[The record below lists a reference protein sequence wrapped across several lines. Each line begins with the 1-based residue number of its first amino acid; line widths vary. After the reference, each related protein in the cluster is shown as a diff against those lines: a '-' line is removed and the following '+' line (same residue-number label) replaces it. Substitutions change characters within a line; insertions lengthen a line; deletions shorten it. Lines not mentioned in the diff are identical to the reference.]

1 MEKIYHLKFIFKL
14 IVLAIA
20 LSISSKNY
28 ATQLSG
34 SYTIDSAGTA
44 STTVFLNF
52 SSAITYMTGS
62 GVRSDAGPSN
72 SGTFG
77 VSGPVIFDVLQGT
90 YVGAVDIT
98 TITGASATNTITF
111 DGGFG
116 NVATRIMQNTATSS
130 TDAHTLRFNSSSF
143 ITFKNIT
150 IKSLGTNGIGVHF
163 YLAANNIIIK
173 QCSVLV
179 SNASSATTRGLAATN
194 SNISS
199 TGSGCSSASGTA
211 FNIFI
216 DSNYISGGNIGVFLS
231 SSSNTSIPHNF
242 YVRWNTIENAY
253 LTGIGASGSNGYL
266 LESNYIK
273 MAVGNTTS
281 KGMHH
286 CNGSSSGIQ
295 SYKLINNVFE
305 NCGQYGIHFQSNN
318 SNTNTSYP
326 TVVANNYFKPTFSN
340 ATSYGMDMGQPRNM
354 FVLNNTVLM
363 NVAGGNGINIGA
375 SAGTLCKYKN
385 NIVALQAANST
396 GLCFISTGANVDSCD
411 YNVFM
416 KNSTTSLN
424 IATILSSTYTK
435 ANFIGGG
442 GFNLNSTM
450 EDPRLLSIADPKPGN
465 ICQKGQISVYT
476 LKDINGLTRP
486 NPPQIG
492 CAEGLGGLAIDASV
506 TAFVQP
512 VSYPLSSGAQN
523 VKVIIKNSGTST
535 LTSMNVTVSLGG
547 SNASTVLW
555 TGSLGSCSID
565 TVTFSG
571 TNQLTF
577 VSGTNN
583 LRAWVDAPNFVVDS
597 NATNDTISKT
607 FCTPLAVGNYT
618 IGVGGSFQTFNEV
631 ANVLNCGGISGT
643 GPTVFDVI
651 SGTYNEQFLLGY
663 IPGSSTINTITFQS
677 QAANADSVTLSFNSG
692 TSNNYVVKL
701 ASASFVSFKNLKL
714 QSLNS
719 TNSIV
724 IEYSGTISNDTV
736 TNCKIIAPV
745 GATTSSSAAL
755 IFANGISGKFNVFTN
770 NTFTNGSYGMYFYGS
785 SLTQS
790 IDSSFIDNNVFTNCY
805 YMTIALSYTSNIKV
819 RDNVINGSS
828 FSSGY
833 GIYFINSTNAFEILR
848 NKITAVGTSGIYMSS
863 VNGTATLLG
872 NIRNNTISG
881 GYTSTYYGMY
891 MSSCTYMNVF
901 NNSVIGN
908 STGTSTNYA
917 CYTQFTSSAGTTVV
931 LRNNIFSNNATG
943 TAITVASL
951 YVYNTLYLNSNYN
964 NLHSA
969 SPNLVNVAT
978 PAITHLNIY
987 AWRNAS
993 TFEKNSI
1000 SYKPGYT
1007 SNTNL
1012 VPNPLDSNAWS
1023 INGHGTFIAGNNTD
1037 ILGNPR
1043 PQNVTQGVPDL
1054 GAYEFTPTSV
1064 PPAALTNNAQ
1074 LAPDSTQIFMFA
1086 GDTVAS
1092 IKWDAY
1098 SLVPTSVS
1106 VRRYSGVRPNYIDT
1120 NANNYMYYYTQTAGV
1135 YGYYNFTVNQYYKN
1149 EWLGRVPSETV
1160 IKAATKDTTSFSS
1173 WTPFTSSSSSVD
1185 TVRNM
1190 ITLPGNFYI
1199 DYIYTGTDNN
1209 NPLPVKLL
1217 KFNARLVKTNVDLN
1231 WSTGEEINNKG
1242 FDVERSTNGKTF
1254 EKIGFVKGSGNST
1267 LVNNYSLTDGNAFE
1281 KTNVSTL
1288 FYRLKQFD
1296 FNGAF
1301 TYSNTVIVKK
1311 DIGNN
1316 EPVFVYPNPFKDK
1329 LNIDFA
1335 ALAKGEITVQIIDV
1349 SGKIIENKKLEV
1361 LPGNNSILFETNHL
1375 VNGVYMMNIV
1385 GEGLNKT
1392 LKLVK

>member
-1 MEKIYHLKFIFKL
+1 MEKIYNLKFTFKL
-14 IVLAIA
+14 IILSIV

-34 SYTIDSAGTA
+34 SYTIDPAGTA

-52 SSAITYMTGS
+52 SSAITYMTSVGT
-62 GVRSDAGPSN
+62 RSDAGPAN
-72 SGTFG
+72 SGTLG
-77 VSGPVIFDVLQGT
+77 VSGPVVFTVAQGAYT
-90 YVGAVDIT
+90 EQIDIPA
-98 TITGASATNTITF
+98 ITGSSATNTVTF
-111 DGGFG
+111 DGGAG
-116 NVATRIMQNTATSS
+116 NVLTRILQFTATSS

-179 SNASSATTRGLAATN
+179 SNASSTTTRGLAATN

-199 TGSGCSSASGTA
+199 TGTGCTSAAGTA

-216 DSNYISGGNIGVFLS
+216 DSNYIAGGNIGIFLS
-231 SSSNTSIPHNF
+231 SSSNTSIPFNF

-253 LTGIGASGSNGYL
+253 LTGIGASSSNGYL

-318 SNTNTSYP
+318 SNTNTLYP

-340 ATSYGMDMGQPRNM
+340 ATSYGMDMSQPRNM

-363 NVAGGNGINIGA
+363 NVAGGNGINLAA
-375 SAGTLCKYKN
+375 SAGTGCKYKN

-492 CAEGLGGLAIDASV
+492 CAEGLGGLSIDASV

-523 VKVIIKNSGTST
+523 VKVIIKNSGNST

-547 SNASTVLW
+547 TNTSTVLW
-555 TGSLGSCSID
+555 TGTLGACSVD

-571 TNQLTF
+571 SNQLTF

-583 LRAWVDAPNFVVDS
+583 LRAWVDAPNFMVDS
-597 NATNDTISKT
+597 NAINDTISKT
-607 FCTPLAVGNYT
+607 FCTPLAVGTYT
-618 IGVGGSFQTFNEV
+618 IGTGGNFTTLNEV
-631 ANVLNCGGISGT
+631 ANLLNCGGLSGV
-643 GPTVFDVI
+643 GPTVFNLL
-651 SGTYNEQFLLGY
+651 SGTFNEQFALGL
-663 IPGSSTINTITFQS
+663 IPGASAVNTITFQS
-677 QAANADSVTLSFNSG
+677 LAGNADSVTISYNSG
-692 TSNNYVVKL
+692 TSNNFVVRL
-701 ASASFVSFKNLKL
+701 AATSFVKFKDLKL

-719 TNSIV
+719 TSGIV
-724 IEYSGTISNDTV
+724 MELAGVISNDTV
-736 TNCKIIAPV
+736 TNCKILAPV
-745 GATTSSSAAL
+745 TATTATSMAL
-755 IFANGISGKFNVFTN
+755 IYANGISGKLNSFTN

-790 IDSSFIDNNVFTNCY
+790 IDSSFIENNVFSACY
-805 YMTIALSYTSNIKV
+805 YMTIAASYTSNLKI
-819 RDNVINGSS
+819 RNNVIGGSTYTS
-828 FSSGY
+828 NY
-833 GIYFINSTNAFEILR
+833 AIYFINSANAFEINN
-848 NKITAVGTSGIYMSS
+848 NKITSAGTSGIYMSS
-863 VNGTATLLG
+863 DNGTATLLG

-891 MSSCTYMNVF
+891 LSSCTYMNVY

-908 STGTSTNYA
+908 STAAATNYA
-917 CYTQFTSSAGTTVV
+917 CYTQFTATTGTTVV

-964 NLHSA
+964 NLYCA
-969 SPNLVNVAT
+969 GPNLVNVAT
-978 PAITHLNIY
+978 PALTHLNIY

-993 TFEKNSI
+993 TYEKNSI

-1012 VPNPLDSNAWS
+1012 VPNPLDSNAWA

-1043 PQNVTQGVPDL
+1043 PQNITQGVPDL
-1054 GAYEFTPTSV
+1054 GAYEFKPTSV
-1064 PPAALTNNAQ
+1064 PPAALTNIAQ

-1092 IKWDAY
+1092 IKWDTY
-1098 SLVPTSVS
+1098 SLVPTSVT

-1120 NANNYMYYYTQTAGV
+1120 NANNYMYYYTQTAGA
-1135 YGYYNFTVNQYYKN
+1135 YGFYNFTVNQYYKN

-1160 IKAATKDTTSFSS
+1160 IKAATRDTNSYSS
-1173 WTPFTSSSSSVD
+1173 WTPFTSSSSLVD
-1185 TVRNM
+1185 TVRN
-1190 ITLPGNFYI
+1190 IIALPGNFYI

-1296 FNGAF
+1296 FNSAF

-1335 ALAKGEITVQIIDV
+1335 ALAKGEITVQIIDI
-1349 SGKIIENKKLEV
+1349 SGKIIENKKVEV

>member
-1 MEKIYHLKFIFKL
+1 MEKIYNLKFTFKL
-14 IVLAIA
+14 IVLAIV
-20 LSISSKNY
+20 LSFSSKNY

-98 TITGASATNTITF
+98 AITGASATNTITF

-179 SNASSATTRGLAATN
+179 SNASSTTTRGLAATN

-199 TGSGCSSASGTA
+199 TGTGCSSASGTA

-242 YVRWNTIENAY
+242 YVRWNTIENAFA
-253 LTGIGASGSNGYL
+253 TGIGASSSNGYL

-295 SYKLINNVFE
+295 SYKLINNIFE

-318 SNTNTSYP
+318 SNTNTLYP

-340 ATSYGMDMGQPRNM
+340 ATSYGMDMSQPRNM

-363 NVAGGNGINIGA
+363 NVAGGNGINLAA

-512 VSYPLSSGAQN
+512 LSYPLSSGAQN
-523 VKVIIKNSGTST
+523 IKVIIKNSGNATI
-535 LTSMNVTVSLGG
+535 TSMNVTVSLGG
-547 SNASTVLW
+547 TNTSSVLW
-555 TGSLGSCSID
+555 TGSLGACSVD

-571 TNQLTF
+571 SNQLTF

-583 LRAWVDAPNFVVDS
+583 LRAWVDAPNFMVDS
-597 NATNDTISKT
+597 NAINDTISKT
-607 FCTPLAVGNYT
+607 FCTPLAVGTYT
-618 IGVGGSFQTFNEV
+618 VGTGGDFTTLNEV
-631 ANVLNCGGISGT
+631 ANLLNCGGLSGV
-643 GPTVFDVI
+643 GPTVFNLL
-651 SGTYNEQFLLGY
+651 SGTFNEQFALGL
-663 IPGSSTINTITFQS
+663 IPGASAVNTVTFQS
-677 QAANADSVTLSFNSG
+677 LAGSADSVTISYNSG
-692 TSNNYVVKL
+692 TSNNFVVRL
-701 ASASFVSFKNLKL
+701 AAASYIKFKDLKL

-719 TNSIV
+719 TSGIV
-724 IEYSGTISNDTV
+724 MELAGVISNDTV
-736 TNCKIIAPV
+736 TNCKILAPV
-745 GATTSSSAAL
+745 TATTATSMAL
-755 IFANGISGKFNVFTN
+755 IYANGISGKLNSFTN

-790 IDSSFIDNNVFTNCY
+790 IDSSFIENNVFTNCY
-805 YMTIALSYTSNIKV
+805 YMTLAMSFTSNIKV

-828 FSSGY
+828 FTSSY
-833 GIYFINSTNAFEILR
+833 GIYFINSANAFEILR

-881 GYTSTYYGMY
+881 GTTSTYYGMY

-917 CYTQFTSSAGTTVV
+917 CYTQFTSSTGTTVV

-951 YVYNTLYLNSNYN
+951 YVYNTLYLNSNFN

-978 PAITHLNIY
+978 PALTHLNIY

-1012 VPNPLDSNAWS
+1012 VPNPLDSNAWA

-1037 ILGNPR
+1037 ILGNQR

-1064 PPAALTNNAQ
+1064 PPAALTNIAQ

-1092 IKWDAY
+1092 IKWDTY
-1098 SLVPTSVS
+1098 SLVPTSVT

-1160 IKAATKDTTSFSS
+1160 IKAATKDTTSFSV
-1173 WTPFTSSSSSVD
+1173 WTPFTSSSSTVD

-1254 EKIGFVKGSGNST
+1254 EKIGFVKGAGNST
-1267 LVNNYSLTDGNAFE
+1267 LVNIYSLNDGNAFE

-1288 FYRLKQFD
+1288 FYRLKQLD

-1335 ALAKGEITVQIIDV
+1335 ALAKGEITVQIIDI
-1349 SGKIIENKKLEV
+1349 SGKIIENKKVEV

-1385 GEGLNKT
+1385 GEGINKT

>member
-1 MEKIYHLKFIFKL
+1 MEKIYTLKLTFKL
-14 IVLAIA
+14 IILAII
-20 LSISSKNY
+20 LSFSSKIY
-28 ATQLSG
+28 AVQLSG

-44 STTVFLNF
+44 STIVFLDF

-77 VSGPVIFDVLQGT
+77 VSGPVVFDVLQGT
-90 YVGAVDIT
+90 YVGAIDIT
-98 TITGASATNTITF
+98 AITGASATNTITF
-111 DGGFG
+111 DGGIG

-130 TDAHTLRFNSSSF
+130 TNAHTLRFNSSSF

-163 YLAANNIIIK
+163 YLAANNINIK
-173 QCSVLV
+173 QCSILV
-179 SNASSATTRGLAATN
+179 SNASSTTTRGLAATN
-194 SNISS
+194 SNLSS

-242 YVRWNTIENAY
+242 YVRWNTIENAFA
-253 LTGIGASGSNGYL
+253 TGIGASSSNGYL
-266 LESNYIK
+266 VESNYIK
-273 MAVGNTTS
+273 MAAGNTAS

-295 SYKLINNVFE
+295 SYKVVSNIFE

-318 SNTNTSYP
+318 SNTNTLYP

-340 ATSYGMDMGQPRNM
+340 TTSYGMDMSQPRNL
-354 FVLNNTVLM
+354 FVLNNTILM
-363 NVAGGNGINIGA
+363 NMAGGIGITIGS

-385 NIVALQAANST
+385 NIIALQAANST
-396 GLCFISTGANVDSCD
+396 GLCFVSTGANVDSCD

-424 IATILSSTYTK
+424 IATILSSTYNKT
-435 ANFIGGG
+435 NFIGGG

-450 EDPRLLSIADPKPGN
+450 EDPRLSSISDPRPGN
-465 ICQKGQISVYT
+465 ICQKGQISVHT

-492 CAEGLGGLAIDASV
+492 CAEGLGGLAIDAAV
-506 TAFVQP
+506 TAFIQP
-512 VSYPLSSGAQN
+512 VSYPLSSGAQDI
-523 VKVIIKNSGTST
+523 KVLVKNSGNST
-535 LTSMNVTVSLGG
+535 ITSMNVTVSLGG
-547 SNASTVLW
+547 SNTSTVLW
-555 TGSLGSCSID
+555 TGTLGACNID

-577 VSGTNN
+577 ASGTNN
-583 LRAWVDAPNFVVDS
+583 LRAWVDSPNFLVDS
-597 NATNDTISKT
+597 NAVNDTIDKT
-607 FCTPLAVGNYT
+607 FCTPLTVGTYT
-618 IGVGGSFQTFNEV
+618 IGSGGTFSTFNEV
-631 ANVLNCGGISGT
+631 ANLLNCGGISGT
-643 GPTVFDVI
+643 GPTVFNVL
-651 SGTYNEQFLLGY
+651 SGSYNEQFALGL
-663 IPGSSTINTITFQS
+663 IPGTSAVNTITFQS
-677 QAANADSVTLSFNSG
+677 QAGNADSVTISYNSG
-692 TSNNYVVKL
+692 TSNNYVIKL
-701 ASASFVSFKNLKL
+701 AATSFVKFKDLKL

-719 TNSIV
+719 TSGIV
-724 IEYSGTISNDTV
+724 IEMAGAISSDTI
-736 TNCKIIAPV
+736 TNCKLLAPV
-745 GATTSSSAAL
+745 VATTGSSMAL
-755 IFANGISGKFNVFTN
+755 IFANGITGKLNSFTN

-790 IDSSFIDNNVFTNCY
+790 IDSSFIENNVFTNCY
-805 YMTIALSYTSNIKV
+805 YMTIAISNTLNLKV
-819 RDNVINGSS
+819 RNNIINGSS
-828 FSSGY
+828 FSSSY
-833 GIYFINSTNAFEILR
+833 GIYFVNSANAFEI
-848 NKITAVGTSGIYMSS
+848 NNNIITAVGTSGIYLSS

-881 GYTSTYYGMY
+881 GFTSTYYGMY
-891 MSSCTYMNVF
+891 MSSCTYMNVY
-901 NNSVIGN
+901 NNSVVGN
-908 STGTSTNYA
+908 STATSTNYA
-917 CYTQFTSSAGTTVV
+917 CYTQFTSSTGTTVV
-931 LRNNIFSNNATG
+931 FRNNIFSNNAIG

-964 NLHSA
+964 NLHCA
-969 SPNLVNVAT
+969 GPNLVNVAT
-978 PAITHLNIY
+978 PALTHQNIY

-993 TFEKNSI
+993 TFEKNSV
-1000 SYKPGYT
+1000 SYRPGYT

-1023 INGHGTFIAGNNTD
+1023 INGHGAFIAGNNTD

-1043 PQNVTQGVPDL
+1043 PQNVTQGAPDL
-1054 GAYEFTPTSV
+1054 GAYEFTPTSI

-1092 IKWDAY
+1092 IKWDTY
-1098 SLVPTSVS
+1098 SLVPTSVA

-1120 NANNYMYYYTQTAGV
+1120 NANNYMYYYTQISGA
-1135 YGYYNFTVNQYYKN
+1135 YGYYLFTVNQYYKN

-1160 IKAATKDTTSFSS
+1160 IKAATKDTTSFST
-1173 WTPFTSSSSSVD
+1173 WTPFTSSSSTVD

-1190 ITLPGNFYI
+1190 ITLPGNYYI

-1217 KFNARLVKTNVDLN
+1217 KLNARLVKTNVDIN
-1231 WSTGEEINNKG
+1231 WRTGEEINNKG
-1242 FDVERSTNGKTF
+1242 FDVERSINGKTF
-1254 EKIGFVKGSGNST
+1254 EKIGFVKGVGNSN
-1267 LVNNYSLTDGNAFE
+1267 LVNNYHLIDENAFE
-1281 KTNVSTL
+1281 KTTVTTL
-1288 FYRLKQFD
+1288 FYRLKQID
-1296 FNGAF
+1296 FNGASS
-1301 TYSNTVIVKK
+1301 YSNAVIVKK
-1311 DIGNN
+1311 DAGNS
-1316 EPVFVYPNPFKDK
+1316 EPVFVYPNPFKEK
-1329 LNIDFA
+1329 LNIDFIA
-1335 ALAKGEITVQIIDV
+1335 TAKGEITIQMIDI
-1349 SGKIIENKKLEV
+1349 SGKIIENKKVETI
-1361 LPGNNSILFETNHL
+1361 PGNNSILFETNHL
-1375 VNGVYMMNIV
+1375 VSGVYMMHIV
-1385 GEGLNKT
+1385 GEGINKT